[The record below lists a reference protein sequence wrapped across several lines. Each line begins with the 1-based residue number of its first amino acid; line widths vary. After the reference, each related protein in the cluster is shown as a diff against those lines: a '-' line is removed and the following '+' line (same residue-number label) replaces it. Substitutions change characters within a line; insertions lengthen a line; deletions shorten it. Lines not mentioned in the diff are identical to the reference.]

1 MTDAVGLFTEC
12 AARFSRR
19 KQASFHARLCR
30 HVQEVVARGAP
41 KSARR
46 AFAMGVFRSP
56 FAPMNSAV
64 NKRNEERERFRRGLP
79 APFQRV
85 RQVDSKVSKGEAA
98 LRVGPL
104 PAPAAQ
110 SPVEAPA
117 IWTHFSQSRM
127 FDPNVLRL
135 IFELL

>member
-1 MTDAVGLFTEC
+1 M
-12 AARFSRR
+12 
-19 KQASFHARLCR
+19 
-30 HVQEVVARGAP
+30 ARGAP
-41 KSARR
+41 KAARR

-79 APFQRV
+79 APFQRFG
-85 RQVDSKVSKGEAA
+85 RADSQDSKHQATPPASAA
-98 LRVGPL
+98 SAGQPA
-104 PAPAAQ
+104 APAL
-110 SPVEAPA
+110 PVEAPA

-135 IFELL
+135 IFELV